1 MPSEA
6 NDTPTTLPIAL
17 LRAADALGVL
27 SAGIDALMYLSV
39 SGHLDG
45 SAQSALG
52 FIHRNLSGLLEDA
65 RERVE
70 HARSLQAAG

>member
-1 MPSEA
+1 
-6 NDTPTTLPIAL
+6 
-17 LRAADALGVL
+17 
-27 SAGIDALMYLSV
+27 
-39 SGHLDG
+39 
-45 SAQSALG
+45 LG